1 MFSSD
6 EDNRVFPFNINED
19 EQQYPNGYEGLMW
32 KTTAPGWNNGPNGN
46 RVGHDI
52 EIVNGRKL
60 KTSGE
65 KEQVDQFS
73 VTQDEMYKNNEHGDQ
88 FAELNCENV
97 GALYLYSSAA
107 SDVYKRQFPVLLGL
121 RLCRTLVPE

>member
-1 MFSSD
+1 
-6 EDNRVFPFNINED
+6 
-19 EQQYPNGYEGLMW
+19 MW
-32 KTTAPGWNNGPNGN
+32 KTTAPGWTNGPNSN

-65 KEQVDQFS
+65 KEQVSQFS
-73 VTQDEMYKNNEHGDQ
+73 VTQDEMYKNNAHGDQ

-97 GALYLYSSAA
+97 GAL
-107 SDVYKRQFPVLLGL
+107 
-121 RLCRTLVPE
+121 